1 MTPKIKLIIA
11 NPAIYPPASKGSEP
25 RHLINTSCL
34 SWRTSFRVDAA
45 ILAQEQGFPP
55 GPRHRQAP
63 RTASLK
69 PKGIACYQVS
79 RCLSYILHTPPHSHA
94 HASQASDSIKWTV
107 YMCVYNIT
115 HIIYIKEN
123 RKSLSEWKGPQMRHH
138 FLQQTL
144 QRVYIPSFSISK
156 PLILAFIS
164 NSFGCAARI

>member
-11 NPAIYPPASKGSEP
+11 NPAIYPPANKGSEP

-55 GPRHRQAP
+55 GPWHRQAP

-107 YMCVYNIT
+107 YNIYDIYYVY
-115 HIIYIKEN
+115 IYIFKRKQEIIILVEMATN
-123 RKSLSEWKGPQMRHH
+123 ETSFLATNTSKSLHC
-138 FLQQTL
+138 FLLNLKTFNPGIHL
-144 QRVYIPSFSISK
+144 Q
-156 PLILAFIS
+156 
-164 NSFGCAARI
+164 